1 MRIMHLVSGMLV
13 NGAVLQCLA
22 LCRALAARGHEVML
36 ACRPDSWIGDQLA
49 QSDIS
54 VVRSNLRRWPLSDA
68 RQLAKLAQ
76 SHGIEL
82 LHTHQSRAHVCGLLV
97 RWFSGIPCVATAHA
111 RHVQPH
117 WCLNDFVIANSQAT
131 YDFQRR
137 WNLVSSR
144 KMSVVNYLLELD
156 QFACEPK
163 ESGDRLRTEWGF
175 DQRHRVAGLIGDLIP
190 RKGQLNLVRA
200 WPRVLRSVPNA
211 RLVFVGLEKDPEY
224 VALIRSTIE
233 TLGIGDSIHFA
244 GYHTDMPAVMQAI
257 DLCVS
262 SAVEEAL
269 GLTVPEAM
277 AARRAV
283 VATRVGGVPENI
295 WHGETGLLV
304 PRARPAEIAQAIVQ
318 LLSNDARR
326 EEFGQRGWLRVHDKY
341 DAQHQIVETED
352 IYKRLV
358 ARSRCRVE
366 SRTGRLGR
374 GVFAKPRVLL
384 SSEQLT
390 GTA

>member
-22 LCRALAARGHEVML
+22 LCRALAARGHEVVL
-36 ACRPDSWIGDQLA
+36 ACRPGSWIGDQAA
-49 QSDIS
+49 QTDIA
-54 VVRSNLRRWPLSDA
+54 VVRSDLRRWPLSDA
-68 RQLAKLAQ
+68 RQLARLAE
-76 SHGIEL
+76 SNGIEL

-97 RWFSGIPCVATAHA
+97 RWYSGIPCVATAHA

-131 YDFQRR
+131 YDFQHR
-137 WNLVSSR
+137 WNMVPHR

-163 ESGDRLRTEWGF
+163 ESGDRLRAEWGF
-175 DQRHRVAGLIGDLIP
+175 DEQHRVAGLIGDVIP
-190 RKGQLNLVRA
+190 RKGQLHLVRA
-200 WPRVLRSVPNA
+200 WPRVLKSVPHA
-211 RLVFVGLEKDPEY
+211 RLALIGLEKDPDY

-233 TLGIGDSIHFA
+233 SLGIGDSIHFA
-244 GYHTDMPAVMQAI
+244 GYHTNMPAVMQAI

-283 VATRVGGVPENI
+283 VATNVGGVPENI

-304 PRARPAEIAQAIVQ
+304 PRARPAAIAQAIVQ

-326 EEFGQRGWLRVHDKY
+326 DEFGQRGWVRVHDKY
-341 DAQHQIVETED
+341 DAQHQIVEMED
-352 IYKRLV
+352 IYKGLV
-358 ARSRCRVE
+358 ARSRRRAGFGNGRV
-366 SRTGRLGR
+366 RRAL
-374 GVFAKPRVLL
+374 AAPRVLL
-384 SSEQLT
+384 SSEHVT